1 MSFIIYFSS
10 LHFRHNLLFTFS
22 FILFLIYVISLYVV
36 FHGFNSLYHSCSFFV
51 TKERTKKV
59 SRLTKICT
67 RHAASNKNS
76 HGTRY
81 AQAPGNFYCFLAN
94 AAKFLMPRL
103 HLTRIFLLLNLVY
116 SDFVSSFA
124 FTFYQ
129 RYYETYGIV
138 AFKTYGNI
146 VVF

>member
-1 MSFIIYFSS
+1 MLVVFCFICF
-10 LHFRHNLLFTFS
+10 LFT
-22 FILFLIYVISLYVV
+22 LRLCIYVSISL
-36 FHGFNSLYHSCSFFV
+36 FNFYSCSFFV

-67 RHAASNKNS
+67 RHAASNKNF
-76 HGTRY
+76 HGTRC
-81 AQAPGNFYCFLAN
+81 AQTPGNFYCFLVN

-124 FTFYQ
+124 STFYQ
-129 RYYETYGIV
+129 RYYETYGVV
-138 AFKTYGNI
+138 AFKNYGNI
-146 VVF
+146 VVFERNS

>member
-1 MSFIIYFSS
+1 MLVY
-10 LHFRHNLLFTFS
+10 LY
-22 FILFLIYVISLYVV
+22 LIFY
-36 FHGFNSLYHSCSFFV
+36 SCSFFV

-59 SRLTKICT
+59 SRLAKIYT
-67 RHAASNKNS
+67 RHAATNKNF

-81 AQAPGNFYCFLAN
+81 AQTPGNFYCFSAN

-103 HLTRIFLLLNLVY
+103 HLTRIFLLLNLVC
-116 SDFVSSFA
+116 SDSVSSFA
-124 FTFYQ
+124 STFYQ

>member
-1 MSFIIYFSS
+1 MIFIGWFFIYSFIS
-10 LHFRHNLLFTFS
+10 LFIFLFFDLICIVAYTPI
-22 FILFLIYVISLYVV
+22 ILYSLFY
-36 FHGFNSLYHSCSFFV
+36 SCSFFV

-146 VVF
+146 VVFWKK